1 MPSLTP
7 SMFYRCIAA
16 LRSLI
21 ERNHPSVMPLFTPYQ
36 GKGIIDT
43 IGLFLPLGITRTEVR
58 QFSDTKHWETHY
70 YPDDRIKF
78 YLNRQSFIRVRPH
91 DYSVSVEGEIPK
103 ILGAPSN
110 EHVSGMTR
118 QNVREAI
125 KIITTGLMPI
135 TCAIANEKGI
145 EWRATRLDLAVNFMA
160 DRSWTQLAGHLLD
173 LRWPRVRDAAQRY
186 ENDRPSIRGIEWG
199 KIPYTEE
206 EKRER
211 RKMGKRTTRVP
222 RWRLSVYSKT
232 TKQMQTGLR
241 TVLPAS
247 HTWRAELQ
255 YHQAASLRHLAAMSP
270 EGRNLVIGE
279 PPDRR
284 AIAIDYPTLH
294 AAHFLALLELKL
306 QVHDKS
312 ENSMYAHYTLINK
325 CYPGVLQPA
334 LHIASAYMDHAA
346 YKKEKNLIPT

>member
-1 MPSLTP
+1 
-7 SMFYRCIAA
+7 MFYRCVDT

-21 ERNHPSVMPLFTPYQ
+21 ERNHPSVMRLFAPYQ
-36 GKGIIDT
+36 EKGIIDT
-43 IGLFLPLGITRTEVR
+43 IKLFLPLGITRTEVR
-58 QFSDTKHWETHY
+58 QFSDTKHWKPY
-70 YPDDRIKF
+70 WYPDDRIKF

-125 KIITTGLMPI
+125 KVITAELLPI
-135 TCAIANEKGI
+135 TCAIASEKGI

-160 DRSWTQLAGHLLD
+160 NHAWPELADHLPD

-186 ENDRPSIRGIEWG
+186 NNDRPSIRGIEWG
-199 KIPYTEE
+199 KKPYTEE
-206 EKRER
+206 EKQER
-211 RKMGKRTTRVP
+211 RENGKRITRVP
-222 RWRLSVYSKT
+222 RWRMSVYSKT

-255 YHQAASLRHLAAMSP
+255 YHQAACLRHLADMSP
-270 EGRNLVIGE
+270 EGRDLVIGE
-279 PPDRR
+279 SPSRT
-284 AIAIDYPTLH
+284 AIAIDYQIMH
-294 AAHFLALLELKL
+294 AAHFLALLELKPP
-306 QVHDKS
+306 VHG
-312 ENSMYAHYTLINK
+312 NTALNLHVHYSLIEK
-325 CYPGVLQPA
+325 CYPGILWSG
-334 LHIASAYMDHAA
+334 LLIASDHMERQAQRMKRRLA
-346 YKKEKNLIPT
+346 